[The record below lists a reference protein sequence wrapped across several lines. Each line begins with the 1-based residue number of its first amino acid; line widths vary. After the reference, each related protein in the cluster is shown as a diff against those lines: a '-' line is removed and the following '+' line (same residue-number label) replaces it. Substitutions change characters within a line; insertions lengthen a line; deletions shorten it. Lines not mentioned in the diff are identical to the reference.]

1 MKRMIS
7 SATFPSSPSQDPD
20 LEAKRKAE
28 LAKIKQKNR
37 RFKEQVEH
45 TLQRQKA
52 NRAGQRGR
60 PPRARPEAHS
70 ASAPIQ
76 GPA

>member
-1 MKRMIS
+1 MTCS
-7 SATFPSSPSQDPD
+7 DTSLSFPRQDPD

-45 TLQRQKA
+45 ALQQQKA
-52 NRAGQRGR
+52 GGAARKRRLTRAQ
-60 PPRARPEAHS
+60 PAARLTP
-70 ASAPIQ
+70 APTQ

>member
-1 MKRMIS
+1 MTS
-7 SATFPSSPSQDPD
+7 LATSPSSPNQDPD

-37 RFKEQVEH
+37 RFKKQVERA
-45 TLQRQKA
+45 LQQQKA
-52 NRAGQRGR
+52 SGTGHRGHL
-60 PPRARPEAHS
+60 PRAQHEAHS
-70 ASAPIQ
+70 APAPTQ